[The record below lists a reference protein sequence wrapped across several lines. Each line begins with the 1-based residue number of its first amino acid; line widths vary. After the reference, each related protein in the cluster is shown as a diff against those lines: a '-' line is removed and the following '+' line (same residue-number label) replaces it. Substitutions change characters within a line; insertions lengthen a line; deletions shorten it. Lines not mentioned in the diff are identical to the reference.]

1 MTREDLISR
10 LSERLGWAEPSTAKA
25 LEALIDTVVEE
36 LLAGNRVDI
45 SDFGL
50 FQTRKQSEYILVDRE
65 TNERYLMPPS
75 LEVVFEAA
83 GVASDPALTS
93 NIPRFI
99 PDESL
104 EKEVNSSFALF
115 EPTLLNEGV
124 QFPGMVEVY
133 TDQLVEEGE
142 ARDPEEEEAE
152 LPRVEPVEEKIL
164 IPGEPAVEEVP
175 SAVEEVPEELETF
188 PAEKIEDEIG
198 KEPPLEE
205 PSVEVPPS
213 EEPPVEEP
221 PVEEPPMEEPR
232 EEPEDKP
239 QPAPVLRG
247 PVRRRPKKKSPVW
260 IPVAGGV
267 AIALAVLFFF
277 NPALPGKINVNKG
290 GFYSQQGEKTTGTD
304 IVPAQPGPLAPQAG
318 EVPSQ
323 TREIPPRTAE
333 MPPQTEEI
341 GLAEPEPVPSRLP
354 RERIKLEK
362 GKTLR
367 MLAEDHFGHREFW
380 VYIYL
385 ENKEH
390 ISNPNSIPHGTELL
404 LPLPSAHD
412 MNPTDPA
419 SIAKAKL
426 LSDEILKA
434 F

>member
-1 MTREDLISR
+1 MTQGDLISH
-10 LSERLGWAEPSTAKA
+10 LSERLGWAEPSIAKA

-65 TNERYLMPPS
+65 GSERYLVPPF
-75 LEVVFEAA
+75 LEIVFEAA
-83 GVASDPALTS
+83 AMPATS
-93 NIPRFI
+93 GSGDNTVRFV

-133 TDQLVEEGE
+133 ADQLVEEGE
-142 ARDPEEEEAE
+142 ARDPEEEGAE
-152 LPRVEPVEEKIL
+152 LPRVESVEEKLL
-164 IPGEPAVEEVP
+164 IPEEPAVEEVP
-175 SAVEEVPEELETF
+175 SAVEEVPKELESL
-188 PAEKIEDEIG
+188 PAETMENEIG
-198 KEPPLEE
+198 KEPPLED
-205 PSVEVPPS
+205 PPVED
-213 EEPPVEEP
+213 PPVEEP
-221 PVEEPPMEEPR
+221 PVEEPR
-232 EEPEDKP
+232 DKP
-239 QPAPVLRG
+239 QPAPALRLQ
-247 PVRRRPKKKSPVW
+247 VRRRPKKKPPVW

-277 NPALPGKINVNKG
+277 NPALPGKINVNRSS
-290 GFYSQQGEKTTGTD
+290 FYSQEEGKATGTD
-304 IVPAQPGPLAPQAG
+304 TVATRPGPLAPQ
-318 EVPSQ
+318 
-323 TREIPPRTAE
+323 
-333 MPPQTEEI
+333 TEEI
-341 GLAEPEPVPSRLP
+341 PSQAEAIDPAGPEPVLSGLP
-354 RERIKLEK
+354 RKKIKLEK

-380 VYIYL
+380 VYIYM
-385 ENKEH
+385 ENKER
-390 ISNPNSIPHGTELL
+390 ISNPNSIPHGMELF
-404 LPLPSAHD
+404 LPVPSAHD
-412 MNPTDPA
+412 MNPADPS

>member
-45 SDFGL
+45 SGFGL

-142 ARDPEEEEAE
+142 ALDPEEEEAE

-205 PSVEVPPS
+205 PSVE
-213 EEPPVEEP
+213 EPPAEEL
-221 PVEEPPMEEPR
+221 PMEEPR
-232 EEPEDKP
+232 EEPEKNP
-239 QPAPVLRG
+239 QPAPALRG

-277 NPALPGKINVNKG
+277 NPALPGKINVNKSS
-290 GFYSQQGEKTTGTD
+290 FYSQEEGKATGADT
-304 IVPAQPGPLAPQAG
+304 VATRPGALAPQTG
-318 EVPSQ
+318 
-323 TREIPPRTAE
+323 EIPS
-333 MPPQTEEI
+333 QTEEI
-341 GLAEPEPVPSRLP
+341 DTAEPEPVPSRLP
-354 RERIKLEK
+354 REKIKLEK

-385 ENKEH
+385 ENKER
-390 ISNPNSIPHGTELL
+390 ISNPNSIPHGMELL